1 MMYKKI
7 LSAILSLL
15 IIFSSLTMSYIN
27 VNAVNSQFILEVDQT
42 NIAIGDVIEVSLR
55 VKDMLK
61 FAGYQANIK
70 YDPAVLQPIYS
81 DDTPFDNNSAPE
93 IGDLLIKRYS
103 PTDMAANDLAK
114 GALTFGRTYMN
125 LAGYKNS
132 GSPELSSG
140 TVAYIYFKVLKS
152 TNTKIELQDTASLTN
167 AVSGTMAFDWDGL
180 QVRDYTVVGTV
191 ELFGQAQQ
199 HSPTPTIGATPT
211 SGDATPTKRATPTKH
226 ATPTSTPTKT
236 KATVTPSSSS
246 STPKTSQGTK
256 VTPYEPVTA
265 IEDLAISISAD
276 KRIYNEGNTITYTI
290 KYKNRT
296 NELAIGVEIAADIL
310 DNTIIVD
317 ESDSISQDGRLKW
330 NLGNI
335 DPGQSGEIKYSVK
348 VLPLSEAEVE
358 ISNTVSI
365 SASEGTGETADSTI
379 KVLAVSNKFG
389 KVSHKKY
396 VNGYKGNL
404 FMPNK
409 EITRAEAAVMFCN
422 ILGIDVPK
430 NTEQVFSDVGVNHWA
445 APYINVVN
453 KEGIFKGF
461 SDGRFL
467 PNGFITRAEMATAI
481 SRFLGLSE
489 ADPISIHFKD
499 IGNHWAAKYIEEIY
513 RVKITSGYNDGR
525 FLPNKK
531 IKRAEAIVMFNNMLF
546 RGPLMGGTSTFD
558 DVGYDYWAIGYIEE
572 AANDHSSTRDS
583 NGVEVIG

>member
-1 MMYKKI
+1 MVYKRN

-15 IIFSSLTMSYIN
+15 IIFSSLAISYVN
-27 VNAVNSQFILEVDQT
+27 VNAVNSQFILEADQT
-42 NIAIGDVIEVSLR
+42 NIAKKDVIEVSLS
-55 VKDMLK
+55 VKDMPN

-70 YDPAVLQPIYS
+70 FDPKVLRPIYS
-81 DDTPFDNNSAPE
+81 DATPFDNNSAPE
-93 IGDLLIKRYS
+93 TGELLLKRYS

-114 GALTFGRTYMN
+114 GTLTFGRTYMN
-125 LAGYKNS
+125 LTGYKANNT
-132 GSPELSSG
+132 PESTG
-140 TVAYIYFKVLKS
+140 TIAYIYFEVLESK
-152 TNTKIELQDTASLTN
+152 NTKIELQDSASLTN
-167 AVSGTMAFDWDGL
+167 AVSGTMAFDWDGA
-180 QVRDYTVVGTV
+180 QQSNYTVVGTV
-191 ELFGQAQQ
+191 ELIGQAQEQ
-199 HSPTPTIGATPT
+199 SPTPTIDATPT
-211 SGDATPTKRATPTKH
+211 SGDATPTKRVTPTKR

-236 KATVTPSSSS
+236 NTTVTPSSSS
-246 STPKTSQGTK
+246 STPEPSQGTN
-256 VTPYEPVTA
+256 VTPYEPETA

-296 NELAIGVEIAADIL
+296 NELAIGVEITADIL
-310 DNTIIVD
+310 DNTIIID
-317 ESDSISQDGRLKW
+317 ESDSISEGGRIKW
-330 NLGNI
+330 NIGNI
-335 DPGQSGEIKYSVK
+335 DSGESGEIKYSVK

-396 VNGYKGNL
+396 VQGYKGNL
-404 FMPNK
+404 FLPNK

-430 NTEQVFSDVGVNHWA
+430 SKEQVFSDVGVNHWA

-489 ADPISIHFKD
+489 AEPISVHFKD
-499 IGNHWAAKYIEEIY
+499 IANHWAVKYIEEIY
-513 RVKITSGYNDGR
+513 RVKITSGYKDGS

-558 DVGYDYWAIGYIEE
+558 DVGYDYWAIGHIEE
-572 AANDHSSTRDS
+572 AANDHSSTRDI
-583 NGVEVIG
+583 NGVEIIG